1 MRPTRNN
8 YRQSTETVKSH
19 FALCVQ
25 KLFTAE
31 RHGYKITNK
40 TIINILTAA
49 LCYCESLFSICLS
62 LADSP
67 TDKPIADNLIKLLPS
82 YQKVQQH
89 INLAGQLPKKF

>member
-40 TIINILTAA
+40 TIIAILTAA
-49 LCYCESLFSICLS
+49 LCYCESNLRRLSIPCRLS
-62 LADSP
+62 DR
-67 TDKPIADNLIKLLPS
+67 
-82 YQKVQQH
+82 
-89 INLAGQLPKKF
+89 